1 MPTGAGQCHF
11 SLQGGVLHP
20 VEDLQR
26 RLCPKLYNPYSC
38 RGMNSGVLEL
48 ITFLFQKA
56 ADMAP

>member
-1 MPTGAGQCHF
+1 M
-11 SLQGGVLHP
+11 LHP

-48 ITFLFQKA
+48 ITFLVWKA